1 MFFEFDSGLFL
12 SVDFIQGEKI
22 SHYDENY
29 QAIYKQTLRERK
41 ESRELKRPDLYAKKT
56 NQQRKNQSILCFVE
70 CP

>member
-1 MFFEFDSGLFL
+1 MFFEFNSGLFL

-41 ESRELKRPDLYAKKT
+41 KVCELRRPDLYDNKT
-56 NQQRKNQSILCFVE
+56 KSLQLLDFMVKTI
-70 CP
+70 